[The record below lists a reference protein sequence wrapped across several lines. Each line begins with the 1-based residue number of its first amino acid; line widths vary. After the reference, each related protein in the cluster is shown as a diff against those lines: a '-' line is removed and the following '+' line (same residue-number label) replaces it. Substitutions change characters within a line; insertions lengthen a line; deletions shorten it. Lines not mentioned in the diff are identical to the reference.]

1 MKTNHIINFWLI
13 SLSLALMTACQDD
26 NLIENVDNPTVG
38 KDEIALHVRM
48 GNYDNPETRA
58 QVQLGNNNEENEFF
72 LWNEGDSFTLYSQ
85 TDPSVSSTF
94 TISGYDE
101 ENPTAEAVFVGKN
114 EFTDGS
120 NVTAIYPQQ
129 ETAGEGSVTFI
140 LPESEMSDGGEAD
153 WKNYMSKSMYMYA
166 NAVMEGSNTKLV
178 FNHLCAMIRVSHTNT
193 TGSEQILTDV
203 AFTGSG
209 NYFGTEAQYSFADKM
224 RTTLST
230 TSNLVHTF
238 STFMVASGN
247 TVDIYYLFFPGEDAS
262 NGTLSIRIND
272 EEISM
277 SLSDM
282 GVLSFEAGKC
292 YWFNTA
298 QTDEG
303 LIWKKDVPAVITN
316 LPLIEAIETYYS
328 TYYPGQVEF
337 VKNEKGFLNVADNQ
351 EAIDSVKDI
360 SIYYETKIEN
370 LDGLEYF
377 TNVEY
382 LNLPNLGLT
391 ALDVSKLTNLRR
403 LVCSNNPIKRL
414 DVSANR
420 KLEYLDCQNTE
431 LTELDV
437 RNNLNLTH
445 LECGENPI
453 KNLDVSNNTKL
464 NWLEMSCSPDPYFS
478 TLVTSI
484 DVSNNLE
491 LTHLDVGTCSLI
503 TEIDVSQNTKLQH
516 LSVQFTSISSLDVSK
531 NAALTYLN
539 CLTTK
544 NLSSVDLSN
553 NKLLEHFSISGGKLT
568 KVDLTNQP
576 LLEWLT
582 VYNEPITELDVS
594 KNPLLTHLDCSYC
607 EIAELDLSNN
617 PLLRNLDCG
626 STNISELNLNNL
638 TSLSWLDCSDTAI
651 ETLDLSKIENLVNL
665 KCYGCH
671 LRELDITNNSN
682 ISDLFCGKQ
691 TDESGKEINMTL
703 YLTTDQKLNLW
714 DKENLE
720 LDVNNANVTVGIK
733 EVGDAN

>member
-85 TDPSVSSTF
+85 IDSSVSSIF

-445 LECGENPI
+445 LKCGENPI

-491 LTHLDVGTCSLI
+491 LTHLDVGNCSLI

-553 NKLLEHFSISGGKLT
+553 NKLLEQFSISGPSMAKI
-568 KVDLTNQP
+568 DLTNQP
-576 LLEWLT
+576 SLYYLWISG
-582 VYNEPITELDVS
+582 PITELDVS
-594 KNPLLTHLDCSYC
+594 KNPLLTDLDCSRT

-720 LDVNNANVTVGIK
+720 WDANNARVIPTIK
-733 EVGDAN
+733 GTAD

>member
-85 TDPSVSSTF
+85 IDSSVSSIF

-445 LECGENPI
+445 LKCGENPI

-464 NWLEMSCSPDPYFS
+464 NWLEMSCSPDPNFS

-491 LTHLDVGTCSLI
+491 LTHLDVGNCSLI

-539 CLTTK
+539 CLTTE

-553 NKLLEHFSISGGKLT
+553 NKLLEQFSISGPSMAKI
-568 KVDLTNQP
+568 DLTNQP
-576 LLEWLT
+576 SLYYLWISG
-582 VYNEPITELDVS
+582 PITELDVS
-594 KNPLLTHLDCSYC
+594 KNPLLTDLDCSRT